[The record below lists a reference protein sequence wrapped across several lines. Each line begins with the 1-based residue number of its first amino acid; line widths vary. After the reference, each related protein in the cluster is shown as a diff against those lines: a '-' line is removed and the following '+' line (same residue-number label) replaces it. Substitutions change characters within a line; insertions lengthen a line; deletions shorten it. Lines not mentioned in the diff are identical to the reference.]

1 MLSYIFSPSSVSAIT
16 TTKNT
21 DASRKKSSLSHPKQL
36 RDKHFLTS
44 PARQASSSPARPLCS
59 LRCLVAARF
68 LSPRRLVLLREA
80 GHKVRRFGRLQCTA
94 FEVPCVSRWFSFF
107 SSFFSLVVSVLRCLK
122 FLLPFLLFLDFFSF
136 ASLCSPVFFI
146 FRCLFRSLFVFLYS
160 VF

>member
-107 SSFFSLVVSVLRCLK
+107 LLSFPSWCRSFAVLSFFCHFFFFSIFFLSLHSALLFSLFFVVFFVPSSFFV
-122 FLLPFLLFLDFFSF
+122 
-136 ASLCSPVFFI
+136 
-146 FRCLFRSLFVFLYS
+146 
-160 VF
+160 